1 MSEIKRAKMRI
12 LKKYELTIIDLW
24 LLIFFSYLITSRFT
38 SNIPKY
44 VLVVLIITALNVIME
59 TLFSKKHTR
68 EQKALW
74 FTVATLP
81 FNACIVFLYIIYF
94 A

>member
-1 MSEIKRAKMRI
+1 MGI
-12 LKKYELTIIDLW
+12 LKKYELSFMQLF
-24 LLIFFSYLITSRFT
+24 LMVFLSYLITSRFT
-38 SNIPKY
+38 SNIPRY
-44 VLVVLIITALNVIME
+44 VLVVLIITVLNVFME
-59 TLFSKKHTR
+59 TLFNKKHTR
-68 EQKALW
+68 EQKAIW

>member
-1 MSEIKRAKMRI
+1 MGI
-12 LKKYELTIIDLW
+12 LKKYELSFMQLF
-24 LLIFFSYLITSRFT
+24 LMVFLSYLITSRFT
-38 SNIPKY
+38 SNIPRY
-44 VLVVLIITALNVIME
+44 VLVILIITVLNVFME
-59 TLFSKKHTR
+59 TLFNKKHTR

-74 FTVATLP
+74 FTLATLP